1 MANFEAF
8 QTSLASTAAQ
18 GGGEGRV
25 GWGGVGGVL
34 RELRVL
40 YRPVDETSDR

>member
-25 GWGGVGGVL
+25 GWGGGMP

-40 YRPVDETSDR
+40 YQPVDETSDR